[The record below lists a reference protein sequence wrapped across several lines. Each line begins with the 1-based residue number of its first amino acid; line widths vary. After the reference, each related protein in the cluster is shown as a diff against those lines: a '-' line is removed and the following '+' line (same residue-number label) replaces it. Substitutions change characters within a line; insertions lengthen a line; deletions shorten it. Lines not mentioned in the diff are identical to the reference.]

1 MHEDTAHLGEA
12 RIARLLD
19 GDFSGAER
27 QAAEAH
33 LADCP
38 ACRRELAEVRAI
50 LRSAPERRRVVPRR
64 IVAAAAA
71 AALLFFVWP
80 WADRAPEEP
89 LPHRD
94 PALTTTLA
102 PHAVRPLGTVGDTR
116 VLEWTSVA
124 GALRYRITLFD
135 AEGDALWQSVQ
146 PDTVAAVPDS
156 VPLPPAVYYWQ
167 VKAEA
172 SPGRWVESELIPF
185 TIMGTG
191 TP

>member
-1 MHEDTAHLGEA
+1 MYTARSTPRSPTFGSHWPNRGSPASTSERRNSRSLIRFNSTSLRTHGGLMHEDTAHLGEA

-102 PHAVRPLGTVGDTR
+102 PHAVRLLGTVGDTR

-124 GALRYRITLFD
+124 
-135 AEGDALWQSVQ
+135 
-146 PDTVAAVPDS
+146 
-156 VPLPPAVYYWQ
+156 
-167 VKAEA
+167 
-172 SPGRWVESELIPF
+172 
-185 TIMGTG
+185 
-191 TP
+191 